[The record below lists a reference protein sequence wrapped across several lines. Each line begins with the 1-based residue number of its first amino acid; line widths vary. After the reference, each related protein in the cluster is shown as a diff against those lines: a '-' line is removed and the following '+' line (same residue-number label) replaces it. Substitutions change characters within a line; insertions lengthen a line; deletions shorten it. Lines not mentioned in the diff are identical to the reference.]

1 MIKSLYCLGFRGF
14 SQKHVLNLAVPNG
27 TPGSG
32 LTVLVGP
39 NGGGKST
46 LVECFNKIS
55 LAQRGASFS
64 KGKRN
69 LLAGDIVEIGI
80 ECDEGWFCVN
90 LGGDSSPISY
100 HYRVVLLSGH
110 LHLLC

>member
-80 ECDEGWFCVN
+80 ECDEGCGVFPANVN
-90 LGGDSSPISY
+90 FRITA
-100 HYRVVLLSGH
+100 
-110 LHLLC
+110 